1 MRREVT
7 QRVAVEW
14 AFSERR
20 ACRLLGIQRS
30 VARYVCRRSDPPGLR
45 ERLCTLAAERR
56 RYGYRRLH
64 VLLRREQFAVNHKR
78 VYRLYREEGLL
89 VRRRKRKR
97 MCGVQR
103 VPLAAAARSN
113 QRWSM
118 DFVADS
124 LVSGRRIRLLSVVDD
139 FTRQCLA
146 AEPDTSLPG
155 LRVARELD
163 RVAFERGEY
172 PEVITVDNGPEF
184 TGRVLDA
191 WAYAH
196 HVQLRFI
203 DPGKPVQ
210 NAYIESFNGRLR
222 DECLNEHWFG
232 TLGAV
237 RSIVAAWRQDYNS
250 VRPHSSLS
258 NLTPDEFAATA
269 SSQFRAGL

>member
-1 MRREVT
+1 MRREVV
-7 QRVAVEW
+7 QGVVAAW

-20 ACRLLGIQRS
+20 ACRLIGVQRS
-30 VARYVCRRSDPPGLR
+30 VARYTCKRSDPPGLR

-64 VLLRREQFAVNHKR
+64 VLLQREQFAVNHKR

-97 MCGVQR
+97 ICAVQR
-103 VPLAAAARSN
+103 VPLAAAERRN

-124 LVSGRRIRLLSVVDD
+124 LVSGRRIRLLNVVDD

-163 RVAFERGEY
+163 RLAFERGGF
-172 PEVITVDNGPEF
+172 PEAITVDNGPEF
-184 TGRVLDA
+184 AGKVLDA
-191 WAYAH
+191 WAYEH
-196 HVQLRFI
+196 HVHLRFI

-232 TLGAV
+232 TLAEV
-237 RSIVAAWRQDYNS
+237 RRIVAAWRHDYNS
-250 VRPHSSLS
+250 VRPHSALS
-258 NLTPDEFAATA
+258 NLTPDEFAAKG